1 MHVHVHH
8 NTCMYMY
15 MYAIMHVVHVAAS
28 FTSLSQCSHW
38 NINTHIIYSCT
49 CTYRVH
55 TCACMHVSIRIR
67 MSYINVVHLF
77 YMYCMLLIHV
87 KIVCTVPHVDRGVV
101 VALVLSFTYIC
112 LLRWIAGVIIGIG
125 IALCFVLIFASKSIL
140 CT

>member
-1 MHVHVHH
+1 M
-8 NTCMYMY
+8 CMY
-15 MYAIMHVVHVAAS
+15 
-28 FTSLSQCSHW
+28 
-38 NINTHIIYSCT
+38 
-49 CTYRVH
+49 
-55 TCACMHVSIRIR
+55 ACVNPH

-101 VALVLSFTYIC
+101 VALVFSFTYIC

-125 IALCFVLIFASKSIL
+125 IALCFVLIFASKSIH